1 MHIKLKP
8 RTKYKCVVCNRVY
21 RNFRDKQIVTAPIYE
36 LFFCFKFLG
45 LIKNG
50 IGES

>member
-8 RTKYKCVVCNRVY
+8 RTEYKCVVCNRVY
-21 RNFRDKQIVTAPIYE
+21 QNLRDKKIVTAPIYE
-36 LFFCFKFLG
+36 LFFRFTFIG